1 MIDPFCRPDR
11 ARFGQ
16 QNGIVSRGRHRH
28 SVGAL
33 TEETR
38 VTDRSSRGRIRNP
51 GGSNSRAPSTR
62 FAGRILVGLGYD
74 VVLVEPADGDPS
86 RHESAGTRT
95 ATGTPERSPS

>member
-16 QNGIVSRGRHRH
+16 QNGIVSRARHRH

-33 TEETR
+33 TEEPASPIGAAVVESAIR
-38 VTDRSSRGRIRNP
+38 VVELSSP
-51 GGSNSRAPSTR
+51 FTR

-74 VVLVEPADGDPS
+74 VVLVEPPTAIPAGTS
-86 RHESAGTRT
+86 SAGTRT